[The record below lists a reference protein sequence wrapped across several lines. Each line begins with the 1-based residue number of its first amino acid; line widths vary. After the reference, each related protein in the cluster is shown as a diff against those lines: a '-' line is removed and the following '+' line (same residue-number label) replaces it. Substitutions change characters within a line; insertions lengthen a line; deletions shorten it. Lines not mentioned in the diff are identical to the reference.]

1 VVPARWARRL
11 GRGEPGRVGRSSV
24 FQAFGDATYG
34 THWWRFGRVVCAIG
48 AFGQLIAVDPATESV
63 VAMVSSEQGP
73 WNLAADRGRLRLAGA
88 LAGAL
93 APAAPNAQSSGG
105 AAAPDQME
113 VRT

>member
-1 VVPARWARRL
+1 
-11 GRGEPGRVGRSSV
+11 
-24 FQAFGDATYG
+24 
-34 THWWRFGRVVCAIG
+34 
-48 AFGQLIAVDPATESV
+48 
-63 VAMVSSEQGP
+63 MVSSEQGP